1 MERKLYNIG
10 FGNDLLHMIPK
21 SQAIKEKID
30 KLDFM
35 KIKNVYVSKDI
46 INRAK
51 RQPKEWKMIF
61 TNHII

>member
-10 FGNDLLHMIPK
+10 FGNDLLDMIPK

-30 KLDFM
+30 KLNFM
-35 KIKNVYVSKDI
+35 KIKIVYVSKDI

-61 TNHII
+61 TSHVI